1 MQSFARV
8 ASGEVVTRINFKTSC
23 EIRPNFYH
31 PTPVRRTRF
40 EEMDC
45 PIAQTG
51 AVIGDS
57 WTMLILRE
65 AFSGTSRFSDF
76 ERRLGIPKNTLT
88 ERLEHLVEK
97 QVFRREALPPT
108 GKRFAYYLTPRGFD
122 LLTLIVAAREWGNR
136 WVYGEGKELVLLLD
150 RRTGKPLPPLR
161 IRDESGAPISPLH
174 ITVAPGPGAGAEIRA
189 RLAESSSSESP
200 FPHTGIRPEDKE
212 EEGPS

>member
-1 MQSFARV
+1 MRFFARD
-8 ASGEVVTRINFKTSC
+8 ASGEVGNRINFKTSC
-23 EIRPNFYH
+23 ETRPTLYH
-31 PTPVRRTRF
+31 PTPVPRTRF

-45 PIAQTG
+45 PIAQAG

-76 ERRLGIPKNTLT
+76 ERHLGIPKNTLT
-88 ERLEHLVEK
+88 ERLEYLVEK

-136 WVYGEGKELVLLLD
+136 WIYGEGRELVLLLD
-150 RRTGKPLPPLR
+150 RRTGKPLPPLQ
-161 IRDESGAPISPLH
+161 IRDESGEPISPLD
-174 ITVAPGPGAGAEIRA
+174 ITVVPGPGAGAEIRA
-189 RLAESSSSESP
+189 RLAGSSSSESP
-200 FPHTGIRPEDKE
+200 FPQTGTRPEDKE
-212 EEGPS
+212 EGPS